1 MSGIQLDGICCRSG
15 LGLSNLQVALTGKT
29 DQGLLRRTGLSVR
42 SQSPT

>member
-1 MSGIQLDGICCRSG
+1 MGGIQLDGICCRSG

-29 DQGLLRRTGLSVR
+29 DQGFLRPAQAR